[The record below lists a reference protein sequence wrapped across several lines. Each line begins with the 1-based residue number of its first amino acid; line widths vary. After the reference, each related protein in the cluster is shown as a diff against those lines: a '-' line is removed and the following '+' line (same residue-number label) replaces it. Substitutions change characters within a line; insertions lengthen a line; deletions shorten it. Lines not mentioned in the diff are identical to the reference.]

1 MYYYLI
7 IGLQGFCLYHC
18 YTHRNNYYW
27 FLAIIFLPV
36 VGSVLYL
43 FMNVFQKRDVE
54 KVQETLIT
62 AINPT
67 KKIKDL
73 EKRFKFSATF
83 ENQVALADAYLEE
96 GMNREAIFNYEASL
110 KDVFANDFYVLSK
123 LVEANYYANDFK
135 KAITE
140 AAKIEKDFK
149 FRKSKASFLFAMALE
164 KEVEL
169 HRAEELLNTF
179 DAPYSNFMERLELA
193 RFLIRNNKLT
203 EGKAVYNEML
213 AEAENMSKSSS
224 RANRGF
230 IKKAREER
238 NALQ

>member
-1 MYYYLI
+1 M
-7 IGLQGFCLYHC
+7 
-18 YTHRNNYYW
+18 
-27 FLAIIFLPV
+27 
-36 VGSVLYL
+36 
-43 FMNVFQKRDVE
+43 E
-54 KVQETLIT
+54 KVQETLIM

-140 AAKIEKDFK
+140 AAKIEKDSK

-164 KEVEL
+164 KEGEL